1 MAKGANAPVMATT
14 LRVRLTW
21 RPGPGVPDVDS
32 SALLLTGTGKVR
44 SDKDFV
50 FYNQPQ
56 HPSGAVRHQG
66 RAAEGGAVAEA
77 LVIDVAALEGE
88 VERIAL
94 TASAD
99 GGPFGAV
106 PGLALEIADAAT
118 GAPVVS
124 FDIDD
129 AGTETAMVAGEL
141 YRRGGGWKFR
151 AVGQG
156 YASGLAG
163 LATDFGISVE
173 DAPAAPQPPAQS
185 APPAQPAAPVQPVQ
199 PVQPAPQSGAQPA
212 PQSGV
217 QDPAQGG
224 GAAISLKKQRLIS
237 LEKRLETEAPAM
249 LSLTKKAAVSLDK
262 RGLGEHTARVAL
274 CLDISLSMK
283 WLYEAGSVQ
292 ALADRVLALAMRFD
306 DDAEAEVFLFWGKA
320 EHWGGLGLGNRAGY
334 VDDLVARRGLDYGT
348 KYGSAIRLIRRH
360 YFGSDERRDR
370 PFAAPSPVYV
380 MFITDGGTFDQ
391 DVTTEQVR
399 SSSYEPVFWQFIAI
413 SGKTP
418 KGEFAYLEKLDDMRG
433 RYIDNADFFTVKDP
447 AKISDD
453 RLFDKMMTEY
463 PKWLE
468 RARRGG
474 LITP

>member
-1 MAKGANAPVMATT
+1 MLAVRGVDVVKVPHARRSPQDRTAARGSSVPPRAGPRNRSRICRRERRIGPFRPYQVSRLPIMTKLAKGANAPVMATT

-173 DAPAAPQPPAQS
+173 DAPAAPQPPPSPRRQPS
-185 APPAQPAAPVQPVQ
+185 PQRPSSPSSPSSPRRSPA
-199 PVQPAPQSGAQPA
+199 
-212 PQSGV
+212 
-217 QDPAQGG
+217 
-224 GAAISLKKQRLIS
+224 
-237 LEKRLETEAPAM
+237 
-249 LSLTKKAAVSLDK
+249 LSPRRS
-262 RGLGEHTARVAL
+262 
-274 CLDISLSMK
+274 
-283 WLYEAGSVQ
+283 Q
-292 ALADRVLALAMRFD
+292 AFR
-306 DDAEAEVFLFWGKA
+306 
-320 EHWGGLGLGNRAGY
+320 
-334 VDDLVARRGLDYGT
+334 
-348 KYGSAIRLIRRH
+348 IRRK
-360 YFGSDERRDR
+360 GAG
-370 PFAAPSPVYV
+370 PPS
-380 MFITDGGTFDQ
+380 
-391 DVTTEQVR
+391 
-399 SSSYEPVFWQFIAI
+399 A
-413 SGKTP
+413 
-418 KGEFAYLEKLDDMRG
+418 
-433 RYIDNADFFTVKDP
+433 
-447 AKISDD
+447 
-453 RLFDKMMTEY
+453 
-463 PKWLE
+463 
-468 RARRGG
+468 
-474 LITP
+474 